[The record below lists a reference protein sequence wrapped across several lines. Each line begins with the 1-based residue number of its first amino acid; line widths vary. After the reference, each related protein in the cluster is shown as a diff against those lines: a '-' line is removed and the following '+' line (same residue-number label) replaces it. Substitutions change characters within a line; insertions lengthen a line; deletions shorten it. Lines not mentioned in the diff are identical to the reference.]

1 MHWPVCFAVLLAII
15 SILVDLRL
23 FVSIKFLS
31 YTPYFKDIVFKMKK
45 QIIKNSSPMF
55 SFTNSD
61 VQEDPKPF
69 WGGKP
74 RFPRI
79 PRPRIPF
86 PRIPKPRIPLPRIP
100 KPRIP
105 LPRIPKPRIPL
116 PRIPKPRIPL
126 PRIPKPRIPLP
137 RIPKPRIPL
146 PRIPKPRFPW
156 GKRK

>member
-1 MHWPVCFAVLLAII
+1 MKGYMKSRPTTDPLGEWNPCTPVCFAILLAII

-23 FVSIKFLS
+23 FKDKD
-31 YTPYFKDIVFKMKK
+31 FKDIVFKRKKK

-61 VQEDPKPF
+61 VQEDPRPL
-69 WGGKP
+69 WGRKP
-74 RFPRI
+74 RVSKGWIPKRIIAIPRI
-79 PRPRIPF
+79 RQ
-86 PRIPKPRIPLPRIP
+86 PRIPLRIP
-100 KPRIP
+100 NPRF
-105 LPRIPKPRIPL
+105 
-116 PRIPKPRIPL
+116 PL